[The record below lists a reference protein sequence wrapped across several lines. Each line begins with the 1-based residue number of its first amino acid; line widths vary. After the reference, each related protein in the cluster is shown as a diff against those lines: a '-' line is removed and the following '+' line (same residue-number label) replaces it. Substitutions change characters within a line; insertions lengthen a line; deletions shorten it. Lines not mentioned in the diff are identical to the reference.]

1 MDNALSGRAAPVAV
15 QVKPRRHPAERHPAE
30 RLPAERLPARSD
42 IGLPRLRPSEI
53 AAAAGLEAVRRALDD
68 LLDRA
73 P

>member
-15 QVKPRRHPAERHPAE
+15 RVKPRRQAAE

-68 LLDRA
+68 LLERA